1 MSMTIQEA
9 IKHIATCY
17 KADVSCYHT
26 AIAKGFYGAANVHR
40 CDMDANEMALAAL
53 REKAERED
61 PKPLTL
67 EELQQMDGEP
77 VWVQEANKWAI
88 VQAVDDDDGNI
99 TPFVSGTFGYEKCW
113 TSFTWKV
120 SERKL
125 HCYRHKP
132 KEATE

>member
-40 CDMDANEMALAAL
+40 RDMDANEMALAAL

-67 EELQQMDGEP
+67 EELRKMDGEP
-77 VWVQEANKWAI
+77 VYVIVPGKPHRNKWCI
-88 VQAVDDDDGNI
+88 VELSSPQPGLHGIEYFCDLLIVCTGAV
-99 TPFVSGTFGYEKCW
+99 
-113 TSFTWKV
+113 KV
-120 SERKL
+120 
-125 HCYRHKP
+125 YRHKP
-132 KEATE
+132 KEAKE